1 MHDTELAGHLLEAQA
16 QAGRAGRA
24 GQAVLPKGGLRRHQ
38 TDGTWGRLTADRL
51 TTLSKPMTSVDLR
64 NCWAIC
70 AVLSGRFL
78 EQELRAQL

>member
-1 MHDTELAGHLLEAQA
+1 MGRMHDTELAGHLLEAQA

-51 TTLSKPMTSVDLR
+51 TTLSKPMTSVDP
-64 NCWAIC
+64 
-70 AVLSGRFL
+70 
-78 EQELRAQL
+78 AQGGNTAGKSSRVKQ